1 VAIVRAKAENLPT
14 EGVIVSSHRHEVVA
28 INQSETIMEIQE
40 YLVHFDQRARAGLNL
55 SDLDIGKGGTANR
68 NTAQSLNA
76 SRVDRCTRIQHRLE
90 AEFREQLIIPLLLSM
105 GKDPWAPENLV
116 ELTFRPIDT
125 EEARA
130 RDNHEMGIFNSG
142 LETHDNARKGMR
154 RRAFTSQE
162 EWDNTVG
169 NTVQRIGADQGEQ
182 AAEKQAKA
190 KAAVSNKTQPSNQ
203 NGKSTTKPKQNKDD
217 LDTELADESNE
228 DSKTVLDESTKEELT
243 ASNKPENAGT

>member
-1 VAIVRAKAENLPT
+1 MPSLDEESGTSEVAIVRSKAENLPT

-28 INQSETIMEIQE
+28 IDQSQTIMEIDK
-40 YLVHFDQRARAGLNL
+40 YLVHFDQRARAGLGL

-76 SRVDRCTRIQHRLE
+76 SRVDRCTRIQRRLE
-90 AEFREQLIIPLLLSM
+90 AEFREQLIIPLVLSL

-125 EEARA
+125 EESRA
-130 RDNHEMGIFNSG
+130 RDNHEMGIFNAG
-142 LETHDNARKGMR
+142 LETHDNTRKGMR
-154 RRAFTSQE
+154 RKAFTSQE

-169 NTVQRIGADQGEQ
+169 NTVQRIGVDQGEQ

-190 KAAVSNKTQPSNQ
+190 KAEAANKNQPKNQ
-203 NGKSTTKPKQNKDD
+203 HGKSATKPKQNKD
-217 LDTELADESNE
+217 ELE
-228 DSKTVLDESTKEELT
+228 DSGEVEEQEL
-243 ASNKPENAGT
+243 